1 MTERFFEPESALWRV
16 DREMILLL
24 GGGRALLMQIAHPKI
39 AEGVADHSRFRE
51 DPIGRLYQ
59 TMNSMWSII
68 FDEAPEAEASLQRI
82 KQIHRRVQG
91 VIKQGDVLRAGIPY
105 DAQDPD
111 LLLWVHATLVD
122 SAIVTYE
129 LLVRPLSVQEKRQYY
144 DETKR
149 LALLFEVPEDKTPA
163 SLEAFNHYMSEMIG
177 SDTISVGSAARAIA
191 KEILYPRPLI
201 LKLGG
206 PLSALITIG
215 LLAPKLRQEYG
226 LTWNKGKEG
235 MLQLLASLVRALL
248 PFVPPVL
255 RIVPHARAAQERA
268 VPVFRRDAIQAE
280 RSRR

>member
-1 MTERFFEPESALWRV
+1 M

-39 AEGVADHSRFRE
+39 AEGVADHSRFRK
-51 DPIGRLYQ
+51 DPIGRLYE
-59 TMNSMWSII
+59 TMNTMWSIV
-68 FDEAPEAEASLQRI
+68 FDEIPEAEASLQRI

-122 SAIVTYE
+122 SAMVTYE
-129 LLVRPLSVQEKRQYY
+129 LFVGPLSVQDKRQYY
-144 DETKR
+144 DETKK
-149 LALLFEVPEDKTPA
+149 LALLFEVPEAKTPA
-163 SLEAFNHYMSEMIG
+163 SLEAFNDYMSEMIG
-177 SDTISVGSAARAIA
+177 SDAISVGSAARAIA
-191 KEILYPRPLI
+191 KEILTPRPLL

-206 PLSALITIG
+206 PLSALITVG
-215 LLAPKLRQEYG
+215 LLPPKLRREYG
-226 LTWNKGKEG
+226 LTWNKGKERV
-235 MLQLLASLVRALL
+235 LQLVAASIRTLL

-255 RIVPHARAAQERA
+255 RIVPHARAAQGRA
-268 VPVFRRDAIQAE
+268 APFFGRDRIQAA